1 MINISSS
8 FFELVTHSRVTTWRA
23 YVHVVDPPP
32 FSDGSYFC
40 LWNWFIN
47 NQLLK
52 ALNASVSSNPAQIK
66 SGPFF
71 ESDPR
76 LLFKKTLKLTNPF
89 SFFFS
94 LSCCSNWWSHENAG
108 PYLTGP
114 SGYPSP
120 DPTGMGYMMDGQQAA
135 AAAMMHARPPGDA
148 GYDYPHPAAAYSQ
161 YYSHL

>member
-1 MINISSS
+1 MLCSSDDDDHDAP
-8 FFELVTHSRVTTWRA
+8 L
-23 YVHVVDPPP
+23 DDCK
-32 FSDGSYFC
+32 SD
-40 LWNWFIN
+40 
-47 NQLLK
+47 
-52 ALNASVSSNPAQIK
+52 
-66 SGPFF
+66 
-71 ESDPR
+71 
-76 LLFKKTLKLTNPF
+76 
-89 SFFFS
+89 
-94 LSCCSNWWSHENAG
+94 AG

>member
-23 YVHVVDPPP
+23 TYMSMIRPL
-32 FSDGSYFC
+32 F
-40 LWNWFIN
+40 WW
-47 NQLLK
+47 QLLLFMK
-52 ALNASVSSNPAQIK
+52 LIHKQSAPDSSNPVCPAIQ
-66 SGPFF
+66 
-71 ESDPR
+71 
-76 LLFKKTLKLTNPF
+76 LKLRMAPF
-89 SFFFS
+89 LKATQDSFSKKLWINKSILFFLLS